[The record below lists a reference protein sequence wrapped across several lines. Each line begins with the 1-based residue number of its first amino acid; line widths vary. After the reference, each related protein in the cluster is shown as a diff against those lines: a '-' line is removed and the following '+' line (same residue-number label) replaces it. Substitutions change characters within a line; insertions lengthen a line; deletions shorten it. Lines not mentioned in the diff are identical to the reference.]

1 MLSDI
6 VDIMAADPV
15 SEAMLI
21 QYSYSYGKFMKVFK
35 ELNPLV
41 NITPKFH
48 FLLHFPTIIRK
59 NGPMRTLWTFN
70 YERLNGK
77 FKKPAHV
84 MNNFKNPCKTLA
96 FKRQCIQLYYSLSN
110 DMFRDAVE
118 VTNAFEMNP
127 GPLGSSEIIQDILR
141 ETGKRSITVTDK
153 VFVNGM
159 KY

>member
-1 MLSDI
+1 
-6 VDIMAADPV
+6 
-15 SEAMLI
+15 
-21 QYSYSYGKFMKVFK
+21 
-35 ELNPLV
+35 
-41 NITPKFH
+41 
-48 FLLHFPTIIRK
+48 
-59 NGPMRTLWTFN
+59 
-70 YERLNGK
+70 
-77 FKKPAHV
+77 

-127 GPLGSSEIIQDILR
+127 GPLGGSEIIQDILR